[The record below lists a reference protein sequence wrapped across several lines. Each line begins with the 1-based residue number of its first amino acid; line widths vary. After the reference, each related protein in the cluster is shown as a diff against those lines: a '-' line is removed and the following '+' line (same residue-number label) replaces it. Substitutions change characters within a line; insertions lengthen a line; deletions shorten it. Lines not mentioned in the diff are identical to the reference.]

1 MMRIKHN
8 PASASTL
15 RHLAEAQQE
24 LSQSLNRMAS
34 GQRIN
39 RAADDPSGLAVSEK
53 LRAEIASVKQAI
65 DNTAVSVTMVQTAE
79 GALGEVSNLLLGLR
93 QLAVAA
99 ANSAVNDYDA
109 LTALQNEI
117 RTSLESIDRVTRHT
131 RFGSKPLLDGS
142 QGTAGVG
149 NNNNVVFMGASAK
162 TRASPVEGYMMEV
175 TRLPEKAT
183 FIADLD
189 DDIAEG
195 LRISLEEEDGNLIEV
210 QTPESGTAVNFMS
223 RLEKAIGDGHLN
235 LDVSYDEEESQLKI
249 SHREYGLTKGF
260 SITSFKDGALTDE
273 IGVPQLKLGLD
284 IEGKLGGESADGDGL
299 VLKGHSDNYM
309 TADLRVAYMGKKMG
323 EVGKVIVAQ
332 NAMQFQIGTH
342 PGDQVG
348 VAIDSTHSTRLG
360 RGIDNQS
367 GFNSLAEVNV
377 FTPQA
382 AEDTIRLVDEAN
394 DQLLSLRGKLGAVQ
408 KHALESNMA
417 TLRITQENLIAAESV
432 IRDSD
437 LAEEVANYTKHLI
450 LTEAAAAAS
459 AQTNRMDPDVL
470 RLLINHR

>member
-1 MMRIKHN
+1 
-8 PASASTL
+8 
-15 RHLAEAQQE
+15 
-24 LSQSLNRMAS
+24 
-34 GQRIN
+34 
-39 RAADDPSGLAVSEK
+39 
-53 LRAEIASVKQAI
+53 
-65 DNTAVSVTMVQTAE
+65 
-79 GALGEVSNLLLGLR
+79 
-93 QLAVAA
+93 
-99 ANSAVNDYDA
+99 
-109 LTALQNEI
+109 
-117 RTSLESIDRVTRHT
+117 
-131 RFGSKPLLDGS
+131 
-142 QGTAGVG
+142 
-149 NNNNVVFMGASAK
+149 MGASAK

-189 DDIAEG
+189 DEIAEG

-260 SITSFKDGALTDE
+260 SITSFKEDALTDE

-284 IEGKLGGESADGDGL
+284 IEGNLGGESADGDGL
-299 VLKGHSDNYM
+299 VLKGHSDNYR
-309 TADLRVAYMGKKMG
+309 TADLRVAYMGEQMG

>member
-1 MMRIKHN
+1 M
-8 PASASTL
+8 
-15 RHLAEAQQE
+15 
-24 LSQSLNRMAS
+24 
-34 GQRIN
+34 
-39 RAADDPSGLAVSEK
+39 
-53 LRAEIASVKQAI
+53 
-65 DNTAVSVTMVQTAE
+65 
-79 GALGEVSNLLLGLR
+79 GE
-93 QLAVAA
+93 Q
-99 ANSAVNDYDA
+99 
-109 LTALQNEI
+109 
-117 RTSLESIDRVTRHT
+117 
-131 RFGSKPLLDGS
+131 
-142 QGTAGVG
+142 
-149 NNNNVVFMGASAK
+149 
-162 TRASPVEGYMMEV
+162 
-175 TRLPEKAT
+175 
-183 FIADLD
+183 
-189 DDIAEG
+189 
-195 LRISLEEEDGNLIEV
+195 
-210 QTPESGTAVNFMS
+210 
-223 RLEKAIGDGHLN
+223 
-235 LDVSYDEEESQLKI
+235 
-249 SHREYGLTKGF
+249 
-260 SITSFKDGALTDE
+260 
-273 IGVPQLKLGLD
+273 
-284 IEGKLGGESADGDGL
+284 
-299 VLKGHSDNYM
+299 
-309 TADLRVAYMGKKMG
+309 MG

-408 KHALESNMA
+408 KNALESNMA